1 MSGGCSACL
10 GRVGGGGRVR
20 LMGGGGGGRS
30 AVALRLSAGD
40 TCAGGCV
47 FFAGNSA
54 RGATSDEVTPSKPS
68 TPNSRRYEAASATS
82 SASDFR
88 ISCAF
93 SSIGNETHYATAGTD
108 CRSVLKYT

>member
-10 GRVGGGGRVR
+10 GRGGGGGKVL

-30 AVALRLSAGD
+30 AAAFRLSAGETD
-40 TCAGGCV
+40 APDCCV
-47 FFAGNSA
+47 FLACDSA
-54 RGATSDEVTPSKPS
+54 RGCGAKSDEVTPSKPS
-68 TPNSRRYEAASATS
+68 TPNSRRYDAASATS

-93 SSIGNETHYATAGTD
+93 SSIGNGRDYATNGMRRGMSD
-108 CRSVLKYT
+108 